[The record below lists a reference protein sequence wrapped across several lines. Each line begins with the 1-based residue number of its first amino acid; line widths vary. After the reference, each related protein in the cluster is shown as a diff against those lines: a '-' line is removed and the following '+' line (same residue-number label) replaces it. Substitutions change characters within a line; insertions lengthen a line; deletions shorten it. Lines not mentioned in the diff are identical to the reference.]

1 MLKEGLYTTL
11 HETLEDE
18 GSQRHFSK
26 CLCDGIQSNMVDG
39 LIFSFARFGLL
50 LEVDVCFVRLSY

>member
-1 MLKEGLYTTL
+1 MLKEGLYTAL
-11 HETLEDE
+11 HEILEDE

-26 CLCDGIQSNMVDG
+26 CLCDDIQSNMVDG
-39 LIFSFARFGLL
+39 LIFSFARFGLF